1 MRNGEQADSIPNA
14 LGIARTDELSAVTLR
29 KVTWRLIP
37 FLFVL
42 YVIAWLDRVNV
53 GFAGLQMNADLGF
66 SSTVFGFGSGIF
78 FLGYCLFEIPSNII
92 LERVGARL
100 WIARIM
106 VTWGLISAGLMFVRT
121 PGVFYLL
128 RFLLG
133 VAEAGFFPG
142 VIYYLSLWYP
152 IAQRARAIAA
162 FMTAVPVTGLI
173 GGPLSG
179 TLLELDG
186 MYGLT
191 GWQWL
196 FLVEGLPAVVLGIS
210 VIFYLND
217 RPETTGWLAPA
228 ERNWLVETLA
238 AERKACVLRPDIRVA
253 LTDSTVWMLGI
264 IFLLVAAGFYGYSFW
279 APLII
284 KSLSGLSNF
293 KVGLVLGGISA
304 ITILG
309 MLLNS
314 YHSDRTGERAI
325 HIAVPLLVMGIGL
338 IGCALL
344 RQPVLA
350 IIALALVPLGHCASY
365 GPFWSMPT
373 QLLTGP
379 AAAAGIALVTM
390 IANVGG
396 FAGPALIGV
405 LKTRTGTHTDAFLLL
420 GGLAV
425 IATLLALRIGPAR
438 ARTSE
443 QAAVIN

>member
-1 MRNGEQADSIPNA
+1 MNSFDNRSNSVASVA
-14 LGIARTDELSAVTLR
+14 VRADELPVITLR

-37 FLFVL
+37 FLFLL

-53 GFAGLQMNADLGF
+53 GFAGLEMNADLGF

-106 VTWGLISAGLMFVRT
+106 ITWGLISAGLMLVRT
-121 PGVFYLL
+121 P
-128 RFLLG
+128 
-133 VAEAGFFPG
+133 AAH
-142 VIYYLSLWYP
+142 
-152 IAQRARAIAA
+152 RARAIAA
-162 FMTAVPVTGLI
+162 FMVAVPVTGLI

-179 TLLELDG
+179 ALLGFDG
-186 MYGLT
+186 IYGLK

-196 FLVEGLPAVVLGIS
+196 FFLEGLPAVVLGAS
-210 VIFYLND
+210 VMFYLND
-217 RPETTGWLAPA
+217 RPETTHWLTPA
-228 ERNWLVETLA
+228 ERDWLVETLA
-238 AERKACVLRPDIRVA
+238 TERKACLLRPDIRTA
-253 LTDSTVWMLGI
+253 LTDGTVWELGI

-284 KSLSGLSNF
+284 KSLTGLSNF
-293 KVGLVLGGISA
+293 KVGLVLGAISA
-304 ITILG
+304 VTIVG
-309 MLLNS
+309 MLLNG
-314 YHSDRTGERAI
+314 YHSDRTGERAK

-344 RQPVLA
+344 RQPVWA

-373 QLLTGP
+373 QFFTGP

-390 IANVGG
+390 IANVGS
-396 FAGPALIGV
+396 FVGPTLIGI
-405 LKTRTGTHTDAFLLL
+405 LKTRTGTHTAAFLLL

-425 IATLLALRIGPAR
+425 IAALLALRVSSAPAR
-438 ARTSE
+438 SRE
-443 QAAVIN
+443 QAAVAS

>member
-1 MRNGEQADSIPNA
+1 
-14 LGIARTDELSAVTLR
+14 
-29 KVTWRLIP
+29 
-37 FLFVL
+37 
-42 YVIAWLDRVNV
+42 
-53 GFAGLQMNADLGF
+53 MNADLGF

-78 FLGYCLFEIPSNII
+78 FLGYCLFEIPSNLI
-92 LERVGARL
+92 LERVGARI

-106 VTWGLISAGLMFVRT
+106 ITWGLISAGLMFVRT
-121 PGVFYLL
+121 PAVFYLL

-152 IAQRARAIAA
+152 TAQRARAIAA

-179 TLLELDG
+179 ALLELDG
-186 MYGLT
+186 IYGLA

-196 FLVEGLPAVVLGIS
+196 FLVEGLPAVVLGAS
-210 VIFYLND
+210 VIFYLYD
-217 RPETTGWLAPA
+217 RPETTRWLAPV
-228 ERNWLVETLA
+228 ERDWLVETLA
-238 AERKACVLRPDIRVA
+238 AERQACALRPDIRVA
-253 LTDSTVWMLGI
+253 LTDPTVWKLGI

-284 KSLSGLSNF
+284 KSLTGLSNF
-293 KVGLVLGGISA
+293 KVGLVLGMISA
-304 ITILG
+304 VTILG

-325 HIAVPLLVMGIGL
+325 HIAMPLLVSALGL
-338 IGCALL
+338 IGCAVL
-344 RQPVLA
+344 RHPVLA
-350 IIALALVPLGHCASY
+350 ITALALVPLGHCASY

-373 QLLTGP
+373 QFLTGP

-396 FAGPALIGV
+396 FGGPALIGV
-405 LKTRTGTHTDAFLLL
+405 LKTRTGSHADAFLLL

-425 IATLLALRIGPAR
+425 IATLLALRLSPTQSPSSERPA
-438 ARTSE
+438 
-443 QAAVIN
+443 AAG

>member
-1 MRNGEQADSIPNA
+1 MKNSSERSDSIPNVFSTA
-14 LGIARTDELSAVTLR
+14 PTKELSAVTLR

-53 GFAGLQMNADLGF
+53 GFAGLEMNADLGF

-121 PGVFYLL
+121 PAAFYLL

-133 VAEAGFFPG
+133 AAEAGFFPG

-152 IAQRARAIAA
+152 TAQRARAIAA

-179 TLLELDG
+179 ALLELDG
-186 MYGLT
+186 LYGLA

-196 FLVEGLPAVVLGIS
+196 FLLEGLPAVILGTSVL
-210 VIFYLND
+210 FYLSD
-217 RPETTGWLAPA
+217 RPETTHWLTPA
-228 ERNWLVETLA
+228 ERDWLVETLA
-238 AERKACVLRPDIRVA
+238 AERKACGPRPDIRVA
-253 LTDSTVWMLGI
+253 LTDITVWKLGI

-284 KSLSGLSNF
+284 KSLTGLSNF
-293 KVGLVLGGISA
+293 KVGLALGAISA
-304 ITILG
+304 VTILG

-314 YHSDRTGERAI
+314 YHSDRTGERAM
-325 HIAVPLLVMGIGL
+325 HIAMPLLVMGVGL
-338 IGCALL
+338 VGCALL

-373 QLLTGP
+373 QFFTGP

-390 IANVGG
+390 VANVGS
-396 FAGPALIGV
+396 FAGPTLIGV
-405 LKTRTGTHTDAFLLL
+405 LKARTGTYTAAFLLL
-420 GGLAV
+420 GALAV
-425 IATLLALRIGPAR
+425 IAAVLALRIGGAQSR
-438 ARTSE
+438 HTRSGGL
-443 QAAVIN
+443 

>member
-1 MRNGEQADSIPNA
+1 MTPTITQTE
-14 LGIARTDELSAVTLR
+14 ELSAVTLR
-29 KVTWRLIP
+29 KVTWRVIP

-42 YVIAWLDRVNV
+42 YIIAWLDRVNV
-53 GFAGLQMNADLGF
+53 GFAALEMNADLGF
-66 SSTVFGFGSGIF
+66 SSATFGIGSGIF

-106 VTWGLISAGLMFVRT
+106 VTWGMISAGLMLVRT
-121 PGVFYLL
+121 PQLFYLL

-152 IAQRARAIAA
+152 TAQRARAIAG
-162 FMTAVPVTGLI
+162 FMTAVPLTGLI

-179 TLLELDG
+179 ALLGLDG
-186 MYGLT
+186 VYGLK

-196 FLVEGLPAVVLGIS
+196 FLLEGLPAMVLGIS
-210 VIFYLND
+210 VIFCLND
-217 RPETTGWLAPA
+217 RPETTHWLTPE
-228 ERNWLVETLA
+228 ERHWLVDKLA
-238 AERKACVLRPDIRVA
+238 AERKACVLRPDIRAA
-253 LTDSTVWMLGI
+253 LTDIAVWKLGI
-264 IFLLVAAGFYGYSFW
+264 IFLLTAAGFYGYSFW
-279 APLII
+279 APLVI

-293 KVGLVLGGISA
+293 KVGLVLGAISA

-309 MLLNS
+309 MLLNG
-314 YHSDRTGERAI
+314 YHSDRKGERAI
-325 HIAVPLLVMGIGL
+325 HTAVPLLITAVGFL
-338 IGCALL
+338 GCALL
-344 RQPVLA
+344 HQPVLA

-373 QLLTGP
+373 QFLTGP

-396 FAGPALIGV
+396 FAGPALIGW
-405 LKTRTGTHTDAFLLL
+405 LKTRTGTHADAFLLL

-425 IATLLALRIGPAR
+425 IAALLALRIGPGQAPS
-438 ARTSE
+438 SE
-443 QAAVIN
+443 QAAPAS

>member
-1 MRNGEQADSIPNA
+1 MTPTITQTE
-14 LGIARTDELSAVTLR
+14 ELSAVTLR
-29 KVTWRLIP
+29 KVTWRVIP

-42 YVIAWLDRVNV
+42 YIIAWLDRVNV
-53 GFAGLQMNADLGF
+53 GFAALEMNADLGF
-66 SSTVFGFGSGIF
+66 SSATFGIGSGIF

-106 VTWGLISAGLMFVRT
+106 VTWGLISAGLMLVRT
-121 PGVFYLL
+121 PQLFYLL

-152 IAQRARAIAA
+152 TAQRARAIAA
-162 FMTAVPVTGLI
+162 FMTAVPLTGLI

-179 TLLELDG
+179 ALLGLDG
-186 MYGLT
+186 VYGLK

-196 FLVEGLPAVVLGIS
+196 FLLEGLPAMVLGIS
-210 VIFYLND
+210 VIFCLND
-217 RPETTGWLAPA
+217 RPETTHWLTPE
-228 ERNWLVETLA
+228 ERDWLVDKLA
-238 AERKACVLRPDIRVA
+238 AERKACVLRPDIRAA
-253 LTDSTVWMLGI
+253 LTDIAVWKLGI
-264 IFLLVAAGFYGYSFW
+264 IFLLTAAGFYGYSFW
-279 APLII
+279 APLVI

-293 KVGLVLGGISA
+293 KVGLVLGAISA

-309 MLLNS
+309 MLLNG
-314 YHSDRTGERAI
+314 YHSDRKGERAI
-325 HIAVPLLVMGIGL
+325 HIAVPLLITAVGFF
-338 IGCALL
+338 GCALL
-344 RQPVLA
+344 HQPVLA

-373 QLLTGP
+373 QFLTGP

-396 FAGPALIGV
+396 FAGPALIGW
-405 LKTRTGTHTDAFLLL
+405 LKTRTGTHADAFLLL

-425 IATLLALRIGPAR
+425 IAALLALRIGPGQAPS
-438 ARTSE
+438 SE
-443 QAAVIN
+443 QVAPAS

>member
-1 MRNGEQADSIPNA
+1 MNNSIGPSDPASTVFKTAPTN
-14 LGIARTDELSAVTLR
+14 ELAAVTLR

-53 GFAGLQMNADLGF
+53 GFAGLQMNTDLGF

-78 FLGYCLFEIPSNII
+78 FLGYCLFEIPSNVI

-100 WIARIM
+100 WISRIM

-121 PGVFYLL
+121 PAAFYLL

-133 VAEAGFFPG
+133 AAEAGFFPG

-152 IAQRARAIAA
+152 AAHRARAIAVL
-162 FMTAVPVTGLI
+162 MTAVPVTGLI

-179 TLLELDG
+179 ALLELDG
-186 MYGLT
+186 LHGLA

-196 FLVEGLPAVVLGIS
+196 FLLEGLPAVILGTSVL
-210 VIFYLND
+210 FYLKD
-217 RPETTGWLAPA
+217 RPETTHWLTSA
-228 ERNWLVETLA
+228 ERDWLVETLA
-238 AERKACVLRPDIRVA
+238 AERQACGLRPNIRVA
-253 LTDSTVWMLGI
+253 LTDTTVWKLGI
-264 IFLLVAAGFYGYSFW
+264 IFLLAAAGFYGYSFW
-279 APLII
+279 GPLII
-284 KSLSGLSNF
+284 KSLTGLSNL
-293 KVGLVLGGISA
+293 KIGLVLGAISA
-304 ITILG
+304 VTILG

-314 YHSDRTGERAI
+314 YHSDRTGERPR
-325 HIAVPLLVMGIGL
+325 HIAMPLLVSAVGL

-344 RQPVLA
+344 HQPVLA

-373 QLLTGP
+373 QFLTGP

-390 IANVGG
+390 IANIGG

-405 LKTRTGTHTDAFLLL
+405 LKSRTGTHADAFLLL
-420 GGLAV
+420 GGLTV
-425 IATLLALRIGPAR
+425 IATLLALRIGPAQPR
-438 ARTSE
+438 SSE
-443 QAAVIN
+443 QPI